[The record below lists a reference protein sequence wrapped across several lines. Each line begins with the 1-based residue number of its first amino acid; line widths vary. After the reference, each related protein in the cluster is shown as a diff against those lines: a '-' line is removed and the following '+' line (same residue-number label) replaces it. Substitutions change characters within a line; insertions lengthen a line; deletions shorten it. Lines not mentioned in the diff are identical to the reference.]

1 VNLAFRENLAPRRG
15 FRRGVGGARNDPG
28 LSVKADW
35 DNSALQGARYA
46 TWASHD
52 EPWTRTTSTNKIDA
66 SQIMDV
72 LRQSK
77 RGVVVVGRLAPND
90 ITEVAAFLDELHW
103 PVIHADVRSGIR
115 DVDVVVRRPNAVLE
129 ALRELRPDC
138 VLQLGAAPAFAPATR
153 AWLDDAFCSPKV
165 QKIVV
170 APGRSRID
178 DDFATSLRVE
188 APPYMI
194 ARALY
199 GQRFPSSKLLKPLLR
214 AGIEADRALHVDGFS
229 EPSIAKAVTE
239 ASQRHKAGL
248 FVSNSMPIRDCDRFG
263 VDIRAEANRG
273 LAGIDGVVATALG
286 YAENHDSDTT
296 YLLIGD
302 QAMLHDAGSL
312 RAVADAHQRRLRIVV
327 VDNGGGG
334 IFSFLPLASNPEG
347 IAADE
352 IVSEEDFETLFGAT
366 HAVDFV
372 RLVEAHGLT
381 AARASSAS
389 EFERLL
395 DDTSVDVVVA
405 TPEVQRKDNV
415 VIHRALE
422 APAVEAARR
431 SLSHNLAYERFEG
444 RGPPVILLHGL
455 FGSREDL
462 RPLQA
467 ELAGRDVVMVDLAGH
482 GASSTEA
489 GYSYDDQVDGL
500 LALFSQ
506 LYDGP
511 VDMVGYSLGARLAL
525 GCKRRRPDMIGK
537 VVAVSARLVGLEG
550 DEREARRRS
559 DKALAARVRALK
571 SDADW
576 ASFFDDVWYAEG
588 AKGGLWGELRRSGVY
603 EEVRR
608 RRLAQLPRNAAASLE
623 RAGLGDQPDLRDVAS
638 HEDVLLVH
646 GAHDERCAGDAAAL
660 DATVLPGGHA
670 LLDEAP
676 DRVAAAVHG
685 FLSHDPHHADEDIVV
700 TASVV
705 EDFSVATRKPREN
718 AWAGASSET
727 DAGAVEG
734 AWIALGSASHHSIGE
749 AAPCRGVHSE
759 SAADARA
766 ALRRCAAKLE
776 HVTIPAAVK
785 QLDGSLNRFLHD
797 VCGADAEIPSV
808 RFALETAVVG
818 LVTRSPSALYASAL
832 GRGARGSVDVAALV
846 DGEDAAPAFL
856 PNRVVKL
863 KAGVL
868 EPERDAARVRDAVR
882 KHYKV
887 RVDANRRWSRE
898 QYEAFLSHLNGAPL
912 DFVEEPPFSSSNIP
926 AALDETLTET
936 DWSPAFDEAEV
947 LVAKPALIGLERTLA
962 LARLHKRVVASSCF
976 EAGAGLAH
984 VAALGAALSD
994 DAQGLG
1000 TYAWLAEDP
1009 FAFEELLDDEGAAFD
1024 VGAGEEA
1031 LRAFAHR
1038 VFEHHH

>member
-1 VNLAFRENLAPRRG
+1 
-15 FRRGVGGARNDPG
+15 
-28 LSVKADW
+28 
-35 DNSALQGARYA
+35 
-46 TWASHD
+46 
-52 EPWTRTTSTNKIDA
+52 
-66 SQIMDV
+66 MDV

-77 RGVVVVGRLAPND
+77 RGVVVVGRLAPKDVEDVSN
-90 ITEVAAFLDELHW
+90 FLDELRW

-129 ALRELRPDC
+129 ALKELRPDC

-153 AWLDDAFCSPKV
+153 AWLDAAFCAPKV
-165 QKIVV
+165 RKIVV

-178 DDFATSLRVE
+178 DDFATSVRVE

-199 GQRFPSSKLLKPLLR
+199 GQMFPPSKLLKPFLR
-214 AGIEADRALHVDGFS
+214 AGIAADEALVVDGFS

-263 VDIRAEANRG
+263 VSIRAEANRG

-286 YAENHDSDTT
+286 YAENHDAASTF
-296 YLLIGD
+296 LLIGD

-347 IAADE
+347 IEADE
-352 IVSEEDFETLFGAT
+352 VVSEEDFETLFGAM
-366 HAVDFV
+366 HSADFV
-372 RLVEAHGLT
+372 RLIEAHGLT
-381 AARASSAS
+381 AQRASSSS

-395 DDTSVDVVVA
+395 DDASLDVVVA

-415 VIHRALE
+415 AIHRALE

-431 SLSHNLAYERFEG
+431 PMSHNLAYERFFG
-444 RGPPVILLHGL
+444 NGPPVVLLHGL

-500 LALFSQ
+500 LALVEK

-576 ASFFDDVWYAEG
+576 ASFFDDVWYADT
-588 AKGGLWGELRRSGVY
+588 AKSGIWGELRRSGVY
-603 EEVRR
+603 EKVRR
-608 RRLAQLPRNAAASLE
+608 RRLAQLPKNAAAALE

-638 HEDVLLVH
+638 REDVLLVH
-646 GAHDERCAGDAAAL
+646 GAHDDRCAGDAADL

-676 DRVAAAVHG
+676 DEIAAAVHG
-685 FLSHDPHHADEDIVV
+685 FLSYHDHAEEDVVV

-718 AWAGASSET
+718 AWAG
-727 DAGAVEG
+727 V
-734 AWIALGSASHHSIGE
+734 
-749 AAPCRGVHSE
+749 P
-759 SAADARA
+759 
-766 ALRRCAAKLE
+766 
-776 HVTIPAAVK
+776 
-785 QLDGSLNRFLHD
+785 
-797 VCGADAEIPSV
+797 
-808 RFALETAVVG
+808 
-818 LVTRSPSALYASAL
+818 
-832 GRGARGSVDVAALV
+832 
-846 DGEDAAPAFL
+846 
-856 PNRVVKL
+856 
-863 KAGVL
+863 
-868 EPERDAARVRDAVR
+868 
-882 KHYKV
+882 
-887 RVDANRRWSRE
+887 
-898 QYEAFLSHLNGAPL
+898 
-912 DFVEEPPFSSSNIP
+912 
-926 AALDETLTET
+926 
-936 DWSPAFDEAEV
+936 
-947 LVAKPALIGLERTLA
+947 
-962 LARLHKRVVASSCF
+962 
-976 EAGAGLAH
+976 
-984 VAALGAALSD
+984 
-994 DAQGLG
+994 
-1000 TYAWLAEDP
+1000 
-1009 FAFEELLDDEGAAFD
+1009 
-1024 VGAGEEA
+1024 
-1031 LRAFAHR
+1031 
-1038 VFEHHH
+1038 

>member
-1 VNLAFRENLAPRRG
+1 
-15 FRRGVGGARNDPG
+15 
-28 LSVKADW
+28 
-35 DNSALQGARYA
+35 
-46 TWASHD
+46 
-52 EPWTRTTSTNKIDA
+52 
-66 SQIMDV
+66 
-72 LRQSK
+72 
-77 RGVVVVGRLAPND
+77 
-90 ITEVAAFLDELHW
+90 
-103 PVIHADVRSGIR
+103 VRSGIR

-129 ALRELRPDC
+129 ALRELKPDC

-153 AWLDDAFCSPKV
+153 AWLDGAFCSPNV
-165 QKIVV
+165 QKVV
-170 APGRSRID
+170 IAPGRSRID
-178 DDFATSLRVE
+178 DDFATSVRVE

-199 GQRFPSSKLLKPLLR
+199 DQKFPPSELLKPLLR
-214 AGIEADRALHVDGFS
+214 AGMAADEALVVDGFS
-229 EPSIAKAVTE
+229 EPYIAKAVTE

-263 VDIRAEANRG
+263 VSIRAEANRG

-334 IFSFLPLASNPEG
+334 IFSFLPLASNPDG
-347 IAADE
+347 IEADE
-352 IVSEEDFETLFGAT
+352 VVSEEDFETLFGAT
-366 HAVDFV
+366 HSVDFV

-381 AARASSAS
+381 AARASSSS

-395 DDTSVDVVVA
+395 DDASLDVVVA

-415 VIHRALE
+415 AIHKALE

-431 SLSHNLAYERFEG
+431 SMSHNLAYERFFG
-444 RGPPVILLHGL
+444 NGPPVILLHGL

-467 ELAGRDVVMVDLAGH
+467 ELAGREVVMVDLAGH
-482 GASSTEA
+482 GASATEA

-525 GCKRRRPDMIGK
+525 GCKLRRPSSIGR

-550 DEREARRRS
+550 DAREERRRA

-576 ASFFDDVWYAEG
+576 AAFFDDVWYAEG

-608 RRLAQLPRNAAASLE
+608 RRLARLPENAAASLE

-638 HEDVLLVH
+638 HDDVLLVH
-646 GAHDERCAGDAAAL
+646 GAHDDRCAGDAADL

-676 DRVAAAVHG
+676 DEIAAAVHG
-685 FLSHDPHHADEDIVV
+685 FLSYHHADDEDVVV
-700 TASVV
+700 TAAVV
-705 EDFSVATRKPREN
+705 EDFSVATREPREN
-718 AWAGASSET
+718 AWAGTSSET

-776 HVTIPAAVK
+776 HVTIPVAARK
-785 QLDGSLNRFLHD
+785 LDGSLGRFLHD
-797 VCGADAEIPSV
+797 VCGADAALPSV

-818 LVTRSPSALYASAL
+818 LIARSPSALYASAL
-832 GRGARGSVDVAALV
+832 GRGARGSVDIAALV
-846 DGEDAAPAFL
+846 DGEDDAPAFL

-898 QYEAFLSHLNGAPL
+898 EYEAFLSHLGDAPL

-947 LVAKPALIGLERTLA
+947 LVVKPALIGLERTLA
-962 LARLHKRVVASSCF
+962 LARRHGRVVASSCF

-984 VAALGAALSD
+984 VAFIGAALSD
-994 DAQGLG
+994 DAHGLG

-1009 FAFEELLDDEGAAFD
+1009 FAFEGLLDDEGAAWD
-1024 VGAGEEA
+1024 VASGEGA

-1038 VFEHHH
+1038 VVERRHHDH